1 MIEFMV
7 DLETMGAG
15 PTAAIVSIGCV
26 PFDRESLTVLQDEFY
41 TVVDLESSL
50 KAGLAAE
57 SSTIL
62 WWMKQDKDAR
72 VELFSGHRVQLY
84 EALSAFK
91 YWMAGLV
98 PTKNDRKVWGNGAA
112 FDNVI
117 LSSAYKAVGLETPW
131 NFWNDRCFRTMRNEF
146 ADVPLPDRVGLLHH
160 KAVDDARYQAECL
173 VEILR
178 SVRKQ

>member
-7 DLETMGAG
+7 DLETMGTG

-26 PFDRESLTVLQDEFY
+26 PFDRESLTVGLDEFY

-50 KAGLAAE
+50 KAGLTAE

-62 WWMKQDKDAR
+62 WWMMQSEEAR
-72 VELFSGHRVQLY
+72 TELFSRRRAQLY
-84 EALSAFK
+84 EALSALR

-98 PTKNDRKVWGNGAA
+98 PAKNDRKVWGNGAA

-131 NFWNDRCFRTMRNEF
+131 NFWNDRCFRTMKNEF
-146 ADVPLPDRVGLLHH
+146 ADVPLPDRSGLHH

-178 SVRKQ
+178 SVRKK

>member
-7 DLETMGAG
+7 DLETMGIG

-26 PFDRESLTVLQDEFY
+26 PFDRESLTVLQNEFY
-41 TVVDLESSL
+41 IVVDLESSL
-50 KAGLAAE
+50 KAGLTAE

-62 WWMKQDKDAR
+62 WWMTQSEEAR
-72 VELFSGHRVQLY
+72 TELFSRRRAQLY
-84 EALSAFK
+84 EALSALR
-91 YWMAGLV
+91 YWMASLV

-131 NFWNDRCFRTMRNEF
+131 NFWNDRCFRTMKNEV
-146 ADVPLPDRVGLLHH
+146 ADVPLPDRAGLHH

-173 VEILR
+173 VKILR
-178 SVRKQ
+178 SVRKK

>member
-7 DLETMGAG
+7 DLETMGSG

-26 PFDRESLTVLQDEFY
+26 PFDRESLTVSQDEFY

-50 KAGLAAE
+50 KAGLTAE

-62 WWMKQDKDAR
+62 WWMTQSEEAR
-72 VELFSGHRVQLY
+72 TELFSRRRAQLY
-84 EALSAFK
+84 EALSALR

-98 PTKNDRKVWGNGAA
+98 PAKNDRKVWGNGAA

-131 NFWNDRCFRTMRNEF
+131 NFWNDRCFRTMKNEF
-146 ADVPLPDRVGLLHH
+146 ADVPLPDRSGLHH

-178 SVRKQ
+178 SVRKR

>member
-7 DLETMGAG
+7 DLETMGSG

-26 PFDRESLTVLQDEFY
+26 PFDRESLAVSQDEFY

-50 KAGLAAE
+50 KAGLVAE

-62 WWMKQDKDAR
+62 WWMMQSEEAR
-72 VELFSGHRVQLY
+72 TELFSRRRAQLY
-84 EALSAFK
+84 EALSALR

-98 PTKNDRKVWGNGAA
+98 PAKNDRKVWGNGAA

-131 NFWNDRCFRTMRNEF
+131 NFWNDRCFRTMKNEF
-146 ADVPLPDRVGLLHH
+146 ADVPLPDRSGLHH

-178 SVRKQ
+178 SVRKR

>member
-1 MIEFMV
+1 M
-7 DLETMGAG
+7 
-15 PTAAIVSIGCV
+15 SIGFV
-26 PFDRESLTVLQDEFY
+26 PFDRESLTVSQDEFY

-50 KAGLAAE
+50 KAGLTAE

-62 WWMKQDKDAR
+62 WWMMQSEEAR
-72 VELFSGHRVQLY
+72 TELFSRRRAQLY
-84 EALSAFK
+84 EALSALR

-98 PTKNDRKVWGNGAA
+98 PAKNDRKVWGNGAA

-131 NFWNDRCFRTMRNEF
+131 NFWNDRCFRTMKNEF
-146 ADVPLPDRVGLLHH
+146 ADVPLPDRSGLHH

>member
-7 DLETMGAG
+7 DLETMGSG

-26 PFDRESLTVLQDEFY
+26 PFDRESLIVLQDEFY

-50 KAGLAAE
+50 KAGLVAE

-62 WWMKQDKDAR
+62 WWMTQSEEAR
-72 VELFSGHRVQLY
+72 TELFSRRRAQLY
-84 EALSAFK
+84 EALSALR

-98 PTKNDRKVWGNGAA
+98 PAKNDRKVWGNGAA

-117 LSSAYKAVGLETPW
+117 LSSAYKAVGFETPW
-131 NFWNDRCFRTMRNEF
+131 NFWNDRCFRTMKNEF
-146 ADVPLPDRVGLLHH
+146 AGVPLPDRVGLLHH

>member
-7 DLETMGAG
+7 DLETMGSG

-26 PFDRESLTVLQDEFY
+26 PFDRESLTVGLDEFY

-50 KAGLAAE
+50 KAGLTAE

-62 WWMKQDKDAR
+62 WWMMQSEEAR
-72 VELFSGHRVQLY
+72 TELFSRRRAQLY
-84 EALSAFK
+84 EALSALR

-98 PTKNDRKVWGNGAA
+98 PAKNDRKVWGNGAA

-131 NFWNDRCFRTMRNEF
+131 NFWNDRCFRTMKNEF
-146 ADVPLPDRVGLLHH
+146 ADVPLPDRSGLHH

-173 VEILR
+173 VEILHA
-178 SVRKQ
+178 VRKQ

>member
-7 DLETMGAG
+7 DLETMGSG

-26 PFDRESLTVLQDEFY
+26 PFDRESLIVLQDEFY

-50 KAGLAAE
+50 KAGLTAE

-62 WWMKQDKDAR
+62 WWMTQSEEAR
-72 VELFSGHRVQLY
+72 TELFSRRRAQLY
-84 EALSAFK
+84 EALSALR

-98 PTKNDRKVWGNGAA
+98 PAKNDRKVWGNGAA

-117 LSSAYKAVGLETPW
+117 LSSAYKAAGLETPW
-131 NFWNDRCFRTMRNEF
+131 NFWNDRCFRTMKNEF
-146 ADVPLPDRVGLLHH
+146 ADVPLPDRAGLHH

>member
-7 DLETMGAG
+7 DLETMGLG

-26 PFDRESLTVLQDEFY
+26 PFDRESLTVSQDEFY

-50 KAGLAAE
+50 KAGLTAE

-62 WWMKQDKDAR
+62 WWMTQSEEAR
-72 VELFSGHRVQLY
+72 TELFSGRRVQLY

-117 LSSAYKAVGLETPW
+117 LSSAYKAVGLEPPW
-131 NFWNDRCFRTMRNEF
+131 NFWNDRCFRTMKNEF
-146 ADVPLPDRVGLLHH
+146 AGVPLPDRAGLHH

-178 SVRKQ
+178 SVRKK

>member
-1 MIEFMV
+1 MIEFMI
-7 DLETMGAG
+7 DLETMGSG

-26 PFDRESLTVLQDEFY
+26 PFDRESLTVGQDEFY

-50 KAGLAAE
+50 KAGLTAE

-62 WWMKQDKDAR
+62 WWMTQSEEAR
-72 VELFSGHRVQLY
+72 TELFSGRRAQLY
-84 EALSAFK
+84 EALSALR

-98 PTKNDRKVWGNGAA
+98 PAKNDRKVWGNGTA

-131 NFWNDRCFRTMRNEF
+131 NFWNDRCFRTMKNEF
-146 ADVPLPDRVGLLHH
+146 ADMPLPDRSGLHH

>member
-7 DLETMGAG
+7 DLETMGSG

-26 PFDRESLTVLQDEFY
+26 PFDRESLAVSQDEFY

-50 KAGLAAE
+50 KAGLTAE

-62 WWMKQDKDAR
+62 WWMTQSEEAR
-72 VELFSGHRVQLY
+72 TELFSRRRAQLY
-84 EALSAFK
+84 EALSALR

-98 PTKNDRKVWGNGAA
+98 PAKNDRKVWGNGAA

-131 NFWNDRCFRTMRNEF
+131 NFWNDRCFRTMKNEF
-146 ADVPLPDRVGLLHH
+146 AHVPLPDRAGLHH

-178 SVRKQ
+178 SVRKK

>member
-7 DLETMGAG
+7 DLETMGSG

-50 KAGLAAE
+50 KAGLTAE

-62 WWMKQDKDAR
+62 WWMTQSEEAR
-72 VELFSGHRVQLY
+72 TELFSGRRAQLY

-91 YWMAGLV
+91 YWVASLV
-98 PTKNDRKVWGNGAA
+98 PAKNDRRVWGNGAA

-117 LSSAYKAVGLETPW
+117 LASAYKAVGLETPW
-131 NFWNDRCFRTMRNEF
+131 NFWNDRCFRTMKNEF
-146 ADVPLPDRVGLLHH
+146 ADVPLPDRSGLHH

-178 SVRKQ
+178 SVRKR

>member
-7 DLETMGAG
+7 DLETMGLG

-26 PFDRESLTVLQDEFY
+26 PFDRESLTVGLDEFY

-50 KAGLAAE
+50 KAGLVAE

-62 WWMKQDKDAR
+62 WWMMQSEEAR
-72 VELFSGHRVQLY
+72 TELFSGRRAQLY
-84 EALSAFK
+84 EALSALR

-98 PTKNDRKVWGNGAA
+98 PAKNDRKVWGNGAA

-131 NFWNDRCFRTMRNEF
+131 NFWNDRCFRTMKNEF
-146 ADVPLPDRVGLLHH
+146 ADVPLPDRSRLHH

>member
-7 DLETMGAG
+7 DLETMGSG

-26 PFDRESLTVLQDEFY
+26 PFDRESLTVSQDEFY

-50 KAGLAAE
+50 EAGLTAE

-62 WWMKQDKDAR
+62 WWMTQSEEAR
-72 VELFSGHRVQLY
+72 TELFSRRRAQLY
-84 EALSAFK
+84 EALSALR

-98 PTKNDRKVWGNGAA
+98 PAKNDRKVWGNGAA

-131 NFWNDRCFRTMRNEF
+131 NFWNDRCFRTMKNEF
-146 ADVPLPDRVGLLHH
+146 ADVPLPDRAGLHH

-173 VEILR
+173 VEIFR

>member
-15 PTAAIVSIGCV
+15 PKAAIVSIGCV
-26 PFDRESLTVLQDEFY
+26 PFDRESLAVLQDEFY
-41 TVVDLESSL
+41 VVVDLESSL
-50 KAGLAAE
+50 KAGLTAE

-62 WWMKQDKDAR
+62 WWMKQSEEAR
-72 VELFSGHRVQLY
+72 TELFSGRRVLLY
-84 EALSAFK
+84 EALSALK
-91 YWMAGLV
+91 YWMASIV
-98 PTKNDRKVWGNGAA
+98 PAKNDRKVWGNGAA

-131 NFWNDRCFRTMRNEF
+131 NFWNDRCFRTMKNEF
-146 ADVPLPDRVGLLHH
+146 ADVPLPDRSGLHH

>member
-7 DLETMGAG
+7 DLETMGTG

-26 PFDRESLTVLQDEFY
+26 PFDRESLIVLQDEFY

-50 KAGLAAE
+50 KAELVAE

-62 WWMKQDKDAR
+62 WWMQQSKEAR
-72 VELFSGHRVQLY
+72 IGLFSGRRAHLY
-84 EALSAFK
+84 EALSALK
-91 YWMAGLV
+91 YLMASLV
-98 PTKNDRKVWGNGAA
+98 PAKNDRKVWGNGAA
-112 FDNVI
+112 FDNVL

-131 NFWNDRCFRTMRNEF
+131 NFWNDRCFRTMKNEF
-146 ADVPLPDRVGLLHH
+146 ADVPLPDRAGLHH

-178 SVRKQ
+178 SVRKK

>member
-7 DLETMGAG
+7 DLETMGTG

-26 PFDRESLTVLQDEFY
+26 PFDRESLTVSQDEFY

-50 KAGLAAE
+50 KAGLTAE

-62 WWMKQDKDAR
+62 WWMMQSEEAR
-72 VELFSGHRVQLY
+72 TELFSRRRAQLY
-84 EALSAFK
+84 EALSALR

-98 PTKNDRKVWGNGAA
+98 PAKNDRKVWGNGAA

-131 NFWNDRCFRTMRNEF
+131 NFWNDRCFRTMKNEF
-146 ADVPLPDRVGLLHH
+146 ADVPLPDRSGLHH

-178 SVRKQ
+178 SVRKR